1 LTHEPGSSSNF
12 ASDPER
18 FSRFR
23 VDVTKTQTPHSGQRL
38 VPHAGDESYYSDLK
52 RRQIVR
58 LFLSYVAPII
68 LLSVFFYFNYESLA
82 KQSRRAHISAV
93 ADNRASTLDL
103 YLSERQV
110 NLSNLIDDPR
120 LPIPPTS
127 KDIAVLLDKLKTNSE
142 TFVDLGYFDA
152 QGIQVAYAGPY
163 PSLEKRSYR
172 AESWYEALKAEGAGY
187 VITDVYL
194 GFREQPHFT
203 IGVSRTIDD
212 QFVALRATLDPQRIY
227 DYISPAQDTAE
238 VYTSIINAAG
248 FYQLVSPKI
257 GRSLESSSIM
267 PPRTPPYGVEDVK
280 VEGREVTYAYC
291 WLSEAN
297 WALIVQ
303 PTNLSRN
310 NASGFRLPFIG
321 IVAAI
326 ILVLMLLIISRSR
339 TLVGTQMESDRTRA
353 QLEHAAKLASVGELA
368 SGIAHEINNPLAVIS
383 EQTGLMKDYLSPE
396 FNKPLS
402 REELIEHFNLIEETV
417 YRCRAITRKL
427 LKFVRQEDV
436 VLKHYNVQTLIDN
449 VVDGILGH
457 EMVVSNIEAI
467 RIYDPELP
475 ELRTDGN
482 QLEQVVLNIINN
494 AVDAIGDKPG
504 KITIATSRDNNTVRV
519 AITDTGHGMSQN
531 QLQQIFVPFFT
542 TKEVGKGTGLG
553 LSVSYGIMKN
563 LGGDIEVESR
573 LGSGTTFTLVLPIR

>member
-1 LTHEPGSSSNF
+1 VGVATAQTPDSGPRSSSLLGNE
-12 ASDPER
+12 A
-18 FSRFR
+18 
-23 VDVTKTQTPHSGQRL
+23 
-38 VPHAGDESYYSDLK
+38 YYRDLK

-68 LLSVFFYFNYESLA
+68 LLSVFFYFNYDSLA
-82 KQSRRAHISAV
+82 KQSRSAHMSAV
-93 ADNRASTLDL
+93 ADNRANTLDL
-103 YLSERQV
+103 YLNERQV

-152 QGIQVAYAGPY
+152 QGVQIAYAGPY

-172 AESWYEALKAEGAGY
+172 SESWYQVLRTDSAGY
-187 VITDVYL
+187 VITDIYL
-194 GFREQPHFT
+194 GFRGQPHFT
-203 IGVSRTIDD
+203 IGVSRTIDGR
-212 QFVALRATLDPQRIY
+212 FVALRATLDPQRIY
-227 DYISPAQDTAE
+227 DYISPAQDTVE

-257 GRSLESSSIM
+257 GRPLESSSIM
-267 PPRTPPYGVEDVK
+267 PPRTPPYGVEEAK
-280 VEGREVTYAYC
+280 VQGSGVTYAYC

-310 NASGFRLPFIG
+310 NLSGFRLPFIG
-321 IVAAI
+321 IVAVV
-326 ILVLMLLIISRSR
+326 ILVLMLLIVSRSR
-339 TLVGTQMESDRTRA
+339 AIVGAQMETDRTRA

-436 VLKHYNVQTLIDN
+436 VLKHYDIHALIDD

-457 EMVVSNIEAI
+457 EMAVSNVEVV
-467 RIYDPELP
+467 RVYDSELP
-475 ELRTDGN
+475 ELLTDGN

-494 AVDAIGDKPG
+494 AVDAIGDKSG
-504 KITIATSRDNNTVRV
+504 KITIATSRDNKKVRV
-519 AITDTGHGMSQN
+519 AMTDTGHGMNRN
-531 QLQQIFVPFFT
+531 QLDQIFVPFFT

-563 LGGDIEVESR
+563 LGGDIEVESE
-573 LGSGTTFTLVLPIR
+573 LGRGTTFTLVLPIR